1 MDYADRGNLQ
11 RLFMDSLADVALV
24 LLDVDGKVLTW
35 NAGAHDMLGYTEAEV
50 VGRHFSFFYTKND
63 ISAGKPLM
71 SLAGAL
77 AQGRHED
84 ASRRLRKDGT
94 EFEAESVVIPLYDP
108 SKKLVAFGNLTREI
122 GRAARH
128 AAIQPTAAAPSVEIG
143 KKVLLVDDDEAVRGA
158 AVGLLTSLGYQV
170 IATSDGVEAL
180 AVLARV
186 PDIDV
191 LFTDVVMPGGM
202 NGGDVAKQARL
213 VRPDLKI
220 LFASGYFEGALVRDG
235 NIAASTHFLVKPYRK
250 KELALKMHEV
260 LNSPVELA

>member
-1 MDYADRGNLQ
+1 MDQASLQ
-11 RLFMDSLADVALV
+11 QLFMDSLADVALV

-35 NAGAHDMLGYTEAEV
+35 NTGAHDMLGYTEAEV

-63 ISAGKPLM
+63 VSAGKPLM

-84 ASRRLRKDGT
+84 AGLRLRKDGT
-94 EFEAESVVIPLYDP
+94 EFRTESVVIPLYDP
-108 SKKLVAFGNLTREI
+108 LKKLLAFGNLTREVD
-122 GRAARH
+122 RTARLTE
-128 AAIQPTAAAPSVEIG
+128 IQPAAAVSTVEIG

-170 IATSDGVEAL
+170 IATSGGIEAL
-180 AVLARV
+180 AVLARI

-235 NIAASTHFLVKPYRK
+235 NISASTHFLVKPYRK

-260 LNSPVELA
+260 LNSPVEPA